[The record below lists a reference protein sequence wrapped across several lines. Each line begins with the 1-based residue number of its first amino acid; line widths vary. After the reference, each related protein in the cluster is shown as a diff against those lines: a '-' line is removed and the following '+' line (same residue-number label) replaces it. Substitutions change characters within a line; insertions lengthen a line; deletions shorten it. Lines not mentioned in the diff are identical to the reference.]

1 MIPDNKGNRI
11 LVVGGSG
18 FIGSHVVPRA
28 ISMGMDVTFTGTHEN
43 KPGLASG
50 EAEYI
55 CLDTTDR
62 DAVYHALHGRQFEY
76 VVNCGGYINHAG
88 IHDGGYQVTR
98 EHFYSVVNLIEAIP
112 RDSLQCFVN
121 LGSSDEYGSCSAPQR
136 ENMREQ
142 AISPY
147 SAAKLAATHFLQML
161 WHSEEFPAVTLRLF
175 LVYGPGQGENRFL
188 PQVILSC
195 IDGRRFP
202 TSTGEQ
208 LRDFCYIDDV
218 VRAIFL
224 ALNRPSARGE
234 VINIASGVPVP
245 VRDVVATIVREVGG
259 GDPDYGKF
267 PLRTVENMQLFAD
280 ITKARKLLKWMPE
293 IPFEVGLERTI
304 LFFRQKHR
312 DVATS

>member
-188 PQVILSC
+188 P
-195 IDGRRFP
+195 
-202 TSTGEQ
+202 
-208 LRDFCYIDDV
+208 
-218 VRAIFL
+218 
-224 ALNRPSARGE
+224 
-234 VINIASGVPVP
+234 
-245 VRDVVATIVREVGG
+245 
-259 GDPDYGKF
+259 
-267 PLRTVENMQLFAD
+267 
-280 ITKARKLLKWMPE
+280 
-293 IPFEVGLERTI
+293 
-304 LFFRQKHR
+304 
-312 DVATS
+312 